1 MSKSH
6 FDQLTYDVIPLIKR
20 FKQYEMLRWISFV
33 QGALVARISSVE
45 GALVARISSVERA
58 LAAPPLE
65 VPMERQ
71 L

>member
-6 FDQLTYDVIPLIKR
+6 FDQLTYDVTPLIKR

-33 QGALVARISSVE
+33 QGALVARISS
-45 GALVARISSVERA
+45 AERA
-58 LAAPPLE
+58 RAAPPLE